1 MRNTAVALIG
11 IGLLAPAAFGK
22 PFVLTDEQNSQITA
36 GTLQFSLGFADGSG
50 LATILDNGRLQIT
63 GTTGQLNSITLTING
78 TDYTLSG
85 PSFNY
90 NANLPSAIT
99 SLLVK
104 GDGAASATPN
114 AAPTTAIITLNGI
127 NYGQMLLSGASGS
140 NFSFTNS
147 GGPLNGLTIVQG
159 STVINSTIKK

>member
-1 MRNTAVALIG
+1 MRNTALALIG

-50 LATILDNGRLQIT
+50 LATRLENGRLHIT
-63 GTTGQLNSITLTING
+63 GTTRQVPSIKVTIND
-78 TDYTLSG
+78 TEDTLNG

-90 NANLPSAIT
+90 HANLPSEIT

-104 GDGAASATPN
+104 GDSEHPAIRN
-114 AAPTTAIITLNGI
+114 AAPTTATITLNGI
-127 NYGQMLLSGASGS
+127 NQGQLLMSSRSGS

-147 GGPLNGLTIVQG
+147 GGPINGLTIVQG
-159 STVINSTIKK
+159 STVTNSTIK